1 MEKFA
6 LNWAEMR
13 SSLKVGRILGKN
25 ICDLYTGLFTT
36 NDVKAITL
44 LILNET
50 EFFNFYR
57 PTLPVSSSPPFFLL
71 QAEMNICEEQLWSNR
86 FCFEQEE

>member
-50 EFFNFYR
+50 EFFNFYKTD
-57 PTLPVSSSPPFFLL
+57 PHCQFLL
-71 QAEMNICEEQLWSNR
+71 ALLFFTSSRNEHL
-86 FCFEQEE
+86 